1 MDQIKFTHKLK
12 IFIMVILISI
22 LGVVVIKQAFAFSS
36 FDIGTTQSIFVPPT
50 PDIDALSRSEQ
61 PIQAFPHREI
71 SRIVDLAK
79 ELPSEDI
86 FVFIVQRADGRYE
99 EYRISATYSGDVME
113 LLQIASGDKIITGY
127 PLKPMISTPV
137 IEKPVSDKQKIE
149 VSPIGEPYPPFERL
163 DSTTLLWGG
172 WWSVFRCEFL
182 IF

>member
-1 MDQIKFTHKLK
+1 MEGSMDQIKFTHKLK

-36 FDIGTTQSIFVPPT
+36 YDIGTTQSIFVPPT
-50 PDIDALSRSEQ
+50 PDIDTLSRSEQ

-137 IEKPVSDKQKIE
+137 IEKPVSDKQNIE
-149 VSPIGEPYPPFERL
+149 VSPIGEPYPHPLSIEPVAPIL
-163 DSTTLLWGG
+163 QPYP
-172 WWSVFRCEFL
+172 
-182 IF
+182 